1 MKIKKM
7 KFIMGILLVSM
18 LSISTMS
25 RMVISKQNNDE
36 SPIKEENSIIDDQKK
51 EFKMKMERNLAE
63 VQTVDTPPEREL
75 KEKKNKNK
83 AKVVKKKKNKKSKK
97 NRKLNLS
104 KIKFEKKE
112 DQKKLEELTTLLK
125 KHGANIKEISN
136 KKIQMIIKK
145 KSKKG
150 RKLWWWWHRRQ
161 AQIRR
166 QRAEAAR
173 RRREAERRRRE
184 AARRRR
190 EAARRRRM
198 HQAYIRRV
206 LSAREKSYLLEL
218 QRNKL
223 KQLDRNKFDKLM
235 QKERKKDSEL
245 WSRTFIYDA
254 ILLTEKLVYLE
265 HEKMFKNQMKLAV
278 SNENKIKSKL
288 EKFYNKNYGK
298 KMSELTPK
306 EIEEDIFM

>member
-1 MKIKKM
+1 MKFKEL

-25 RMVISKQNNDE
+25 RMVISKENKDE

-63 VQTVDTPPEREL
+63 VPTVDSPPEREL
-75 KEKKNKNK
+75 KEKKKNK
-83 AKVVKKKKNKKSKK
+83 TKVVKKKKTKKSNK

-112 DQKKLEELTTLLK
+112 DQKKLEELTTILK

-190 EAARRRRM
+190 M
-198 HQAYIRRV
+198 HQAHIRHV
-206 LSAREKSYLLEL
+206 LARQEKTYLLEL

-265 HEKMFKNQMKLAV
+265 HEKMFNNQMKLAV
-278 SNENKIKSKL
+278 ANENKIKSKL

-298 KMSELTPK
+298 KLSELTPK